1 MRDLHLFVGF
11 SQPFVYRIRWQVEW
25 KHGIIPTRPQLS
37 AAGALQEGRRAM
49 AEVSV
54 GRRIR
59 EARESLGFTQQELAE
74 RVGISQRS
82 VSYAEKQSWIK
93 QSTLEKYGQALG
105 RPLSFFLRPYADD
118 AEPALSREE
127 AVQQAFA
134 VVCRDPDFGFGSRSG
149 EELSAETKRD
159 IVRLYERYK
168 GVSLLPREV
177 E

>member
-1 MRDLHLFVGF
+1 MRPRTD
-11 SQPFVYRIRWQVEW
+11 
-25 KHGIIPTRPQLS
+25 
-37 AAGALQEGRRAM
+37 AAGALEEAREHM

-59 EARESLGFTQQELAE
+59 EARESLRLSQQELAE
-74 RVGISQRS
+74 KVGVSQRS

-93 QSTLEKYGQALG
+93 QSTLEKYGEALG
-105 RPLSFFLRPYADD
+105 RPLSYFLRPYAED
-118 AEPALSREE
+118 AEPAMTREE

-149 EELSAETKRD
+149 EELSSETKRD

-168 GVSLLPREV
+168 GVNLLPREV